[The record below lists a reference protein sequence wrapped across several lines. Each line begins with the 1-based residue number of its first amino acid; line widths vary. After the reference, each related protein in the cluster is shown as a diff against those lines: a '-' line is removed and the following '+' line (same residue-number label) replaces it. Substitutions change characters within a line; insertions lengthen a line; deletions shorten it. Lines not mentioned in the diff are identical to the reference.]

1 MGVNGVLVIDKP
13 QDWTSMDVCAK
24 LRGVLHEK
32 RVGHA
37 GTLDPM
43 ATGVLPV
50 LVGRATR
57 AVDFVAQ
64 GEKEYVAALRL
75 GVETDTQDLTGAVL
89 SQAPVPAD
97 ARSALEALLPRFT
110 GEIEQIPPMYSAVKV
125 GGRKLYELARKGV
138 EVERRPRRVTIHAL
152 EILGQSGA
160 GEFTLRVVCSKGTYV
175 RTLCHDLGR
184 ALGCGG
190 AMAALRR
197 TRVGRFSL
205 DDAVTLEAVLNAPR
219 PEALLR
225 GVESCFDQSAVTIR
239 GKALTLAL
247 HGNPFPLDAP
257 AGEYKVFDP
266 DGAFLLL
273 GRCQDGVCRIIKSFY
288 EVSV

>member
-1 MGVNGVLVIDKP
+1 MGLNGVVVVDKP
-13 QDWTSMDVCAK
+13 AGWTSMDVCAK
-24 LRGVLHEK
+24 LRGVFGEK

-89 SQAPVPAD
+89 AQAPVPPEV
-97 ARSALEALLPRFT
+97 RQGLEALLPRFT
-110 GEIEQIPPMYSAVKV
+110 GEIDQIPPMYSAVKV

-138 EVERRPRRVTIHAL
+138 EVERRPRRVTIHTL
-152 EILGQSGA
+152 EILDQSGPE
-160 GEFTLRVVCSKGTYV
+160 EFTLRVVCSKGTYV

-197 TRVGRFSL
+197 TRVGRL
-205 DDAVTLEAVLNAPR
+205 TLERAVTMEALVQAPR
-219 PEALLR
+219 PAALLT
-225 GVESCFDQSAVTIR
+225 GVEECFDQSAVTIR
-239 GKALTLAL
+239 GRALTLAL
-247 HGNPFPLDAP
+247 HGNPFPLEAP
-257 AGEYKVFDP
+257 AGEYKVFGP

-273 GRCQDGVCRIIKSFY
+273 GKSDGAVCRIVKSFY
-288 EVSV
+288 EVTP